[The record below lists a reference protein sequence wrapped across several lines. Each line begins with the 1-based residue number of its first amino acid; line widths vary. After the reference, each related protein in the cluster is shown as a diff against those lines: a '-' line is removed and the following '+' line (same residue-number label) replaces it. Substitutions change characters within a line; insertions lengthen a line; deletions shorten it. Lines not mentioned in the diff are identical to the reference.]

1 MKIHELRV
9 WPSTERHR
17 REDELA
23 WQLAELA
30 TDPVPVDADV
40 IEMLANRIIDN
51 ASVAIASLERPSVAH
66 ARQQALAHLRDGGA
80 TLYGLPPVCR
90 VSAEWASWANGTAV
104 RELDYHDTYLA

>member
-9 WPSTERHR
+9 WPSTERHP

-30 TDPVPVDADV
+30 IDPVPVDADV

-66 ARQQALAHLRDGGA
+66 ARQQAGA
-80 TLYGLPPVCR
+80 FAGRRCDTSDCR
-90 VSAEWASWANGTAV
+90 RSAGCRRNGHPGRTARPSV
-104 RELDYHDTYLA
+104 N

>member
-40 IEMLANRIIDN
+40 VEMLANRIIDN
-51 ASVAIASLERPSVAH
+51 ASVAIASLERPPVAH

-80 TLYGLPPVCR
+80 TLFGLPP
-90 VSAEWASWANGTAV
+90 ALPGIGGMGILGEWYGRPRTGLS
-104 RELDYHDTYLA
+104 